1 MHVNAWPRIKAFYER
16 HPEAEAPLRSWLKA
30 IETGQL
36 KPFAEVKRAFGAV
49 DKVAEWHVFDI
60 GGNKYRLIA
69 YMRYDWKRCFIKH
82 VLTHAEYGKGRWK
95 Q

>member
-1 MHVNAWPRIKAFYER
+1 MLEFARILLA
-16 HPEAEAPLRSWLKA
+16 
-30 IETGQL
+30 
-36 KPFAEVKRAFGAV
+36 
-49 DKVAEWHVFDI
+49 
-60 GGNKYRLIA
+60 NKYRLIA